1 MSAHSKNMSLFL
13 LLIKF
18 LFFSCCNSLLDEQG
32 QALLAWKKS
41 LNTNSNALLPS
52 WNVSNQTPCNWFGVK
67 CNLQGEVEEINL
79 KSLNLQG
86 SSLPSN
92 FQPLKSLKVLVL
104 SSMNLT
110 GRIPKEFGEY
120 QELVFIDLSEN
131 SLFGEIPEEVCR
143 LSKLQ
148 SLALHANSLEENIPF
163 HIGNLSSL
171 VNLTLFDNKL
181 CGEIPKSI
189 GLLSKLQVF
198 RAGGNKNLNGEIPS
212 EIGNCSDLVVLGLAE
227 TSISGSIPSSIGML
241 KKLQTI
247 AIYTTKLSGSIP
259 EEIGNCSEL
268 QNLYLYENSI
278 SGSIPRQI
286 GELGKLQ
293 SLLLWKNNI
302 VGMIPEELGRCK
314 DLSVI
319 DLSENLLT
327 GSIPISFGKLSN
339 LQALQLSAN
348 RLSGIIPP
356 EISSCASLTQLEVD
370 NNTLSGEIPSVIGK
384 LRSLT
389 LFFAWKNKLTGK
401 IPNSLSQCENLQAL
415 DLSYNNLTGTIP
427 KQLFLLKNLTQL
439 MLLSN
444 DLEGFIPPDIGNCT
458 SLRRLRLNQNR
469 LVGIIPFEIANLK
482 SLKFLD
488 LNNNHLVGEIPST
501 ISRCRNLEFIDLSHN
516 KLLGNLDAVSNL
528 QSLVSL
534 NVSFNE
540 FSGELPNTPFFR
552 KLPLSD
558 LTGNNISK
566 VKDDTRLAMKIILF
580 ILLSTSAVLTL
591 FLIHVAVRACIA
603 NDVNNGWLMTLYD
616 DHYCSADDD
625 IVKNLKPSNVIDTGS
640 CGVSYKVKTPKGQI
654 LAVKK
659 TLPSTDSEA
668 LISEIDMLCSIKHKN
683 ITRLLGWGSNFLSTK
698 NMMVQFY
705 EYLPSLSSVL
715 HGSEKGKLDWD
726 TRYEIILGL
735 AQALSYLHH
744 DCVPSMLHADV
755 KATNVLLGPGYHPYL
770 TCFGLVKI
778 ASEKVDD
785 AKSNPVQRPAHTGS
799 SRGYIDPELNSTQKI
814 NEKIDV
820 YSFGVV
826 ILEILTGRH
835 PLDPTLPEGIHLVQ
849 WAKNHLASKKDPFEI
864 LDSKLRGRTKPTT
877 MHEILQTLAV
887 SILCVNTKAH
897 ERPTMKDTLAMLNQ
911 FRYFV

>member
-1 MSAHSKNMSLFL
+1 MSANSLFL
-13 LLIKF
+13 LLLNF
-18 LFFSCCNSLLDEQG
+18 LFFSCCNSLFDEQV
-32 QALLAWKKS
+32 QALLAWKES
-41 LNTNSNALLPS
+41 LNTSSDALPS
-52 WNVSNQTPCNWFGVK
+52 WNLSNGTPCNWFGVK
-67 CNLQGEVEEINL
+67 CNLQDEVEEINL
-79 KSLNLQG
+79 KSLDLQG

-104 SSMNLT
+104 SSMNIA
-110 GRIPKEFGEY
+110 GRIPKEFGDY
-120 QELVFIDLSEN
+120 QDLVFVDLSEN
-131 SLFGEIPEEVCR
+131 SLFGEIPEEICR

-148 SLALHANSLEENIPF
+148 SLALHTNNLEENIPF
-163 HIGNLSSL
+163 NIGNLSSL

-181 CGEIPKSI
+181 SGEIPKSI
-189 GLLSKLQVF
+189 GLLRKLQVF
-198 RAGGNKNLNGEIPS
+198 RAGGNKNLKGELPS
-212 EIGNCSDLVVLGLAE
+212 EIGNCTDLVMLGLAE

-247 AIYTTKLSGSIP
+247 AIYTSKLSGSIP

-293 SLLLWKNNI
+293 SLLLWQNNL
-302 VGMIPEELGRCK
+302 VGTIPEELGRCK

-339 LQALQLSAN
+339 LQGLQLSVN

-356 EISSCASLTQLEVD
+356 EISNCASLTQFEVD
-370 NNTLSGEIPSVIGK
+370 NNAISGEIPSVIGK

-401 IPNSLSQCENLQAL
+401 IPNSLSECENLQAL

-427 KQLFLLKNLTQL
+427 KQLFVLKNLTQL

-458 SLRRLRLNQNR
+458 SLNRLRLNRNR
-469 LVGIIPFEIANLK
+469 LVGIIPSEIANLK
-482 SLKFLD
+482 SLNFLD
-488 LNNNHLVGEIPST
+488 LNNNNLVGEIPST

-516 KLLGNLDAVSNL
+516 KLSGNLDALSNL
-528 QSLVSL
+528 LNLGSL

-540 FSGELPNTPFFR
+540 FSGELPNTAFFR

-558 LTGNNISK
+558 FTGNNISEA
-566 VKDDTRLAMKIILF
+566 KDDTRLAMKIIFF

-603 NDVNNGWLMTLYD
+603 YKVNNSWKMILYD
-616 DHYCSADDD
+616 NLYFSADD

-640 CGVSYKVKTPKGQI
+640 SGVSYKVKTPEGQI

-659 TLPSTDSEA
+659 MLPSLDSEA
-668 LISEIDMLCSIKHKN
+668 VMSKIEMLCSIKHKN
-683 ITRLLGWGSNFLSTK
+683 LAKRLGWGSNNK
-698 NMMVQFY
+698 NMMLQFY

-715 HGSEKGKLDWD
+715 HGSEKGKLEWD

-735 AQALSYLHH
+735 AQALTFLHH
-744 DCVPSMLHADV
+744 DCVPSVLHADV

-770 TCFGLVKI
+770 TRFGLANI
-778 ASEKVDD
+778 ASEKVEDD
-785 AKSNPVQRPAHTGS
+785 KSNP
-799 SRGYIDPELNSTQKI
+799 ELDSIQKI
-814 NEKIDV
+814 NEKTDV
-820 YSFGVV
+820 YSFGEV
-826 ILEILTGRH
+826 ILEVLTGRH
-835 PLDPTLPEGIHLVQ
+835 PLDPTLPEGIDLVQ
-849 WAKNHLASKKDPFEI
+849 WVKNHLASKKDPFEI
-864 LDSKLRGRTKPTT
+864 LDSKLRGRTEPTT

-887 SILCVNTKAH
+887 SILCVNAKAY

>member
-1 MSAHSKNMSLFL
+1 MSANSKNLSLFL
-13 LLIKF
+13 LLINF

-41 LNTNSNALLPS
+41 LNTNSDALPS
-52 WNVSNQTPCNWFGVK
+52 WNVSNKTPCNWFGVK
-67 CNLQGEVEEINL
+67 CNLQGEVEEISL

-104 SSMNLT
+104 SSMNIT
-110 GRIPKEFGEY
+110 GRIPKEFGDY

-131 SLFGEIPEEVCR
+131 SLFGEIPEEICR

-163 HIGNLSSL
+163 DIGNLSSL

-181 CGEIPKSI
+181 SGEIPKSI
-189 GLLSKLQVF
+189 GLLTKLQVF
-198 RAGGNKNLNGEIPS
+198 RAGGNKNLNGELPS
-212 EIGNCSDLVVLGLAE
+212 EIGNCTDLVVLGLAE

-293 SLLLWKNNI
+293 SLLLWQNKI
-302 VGMIPEELGRCK
+302 VGTIPEELGRCK

-339 LQALQLSAN
+339 LQALQLSVN

-356 EISSCASLTQLEVD
+356 EISNCASLSQLEVD
-370 NNTLSGEIPSVIGK
+370 NNAISGEIPSVIGK

-401 IPNSLSQCENLQAL
+401 IPNSLSECENLQAL
-415 DLSYNNLTGTIP
+415 DLSYNRLTGTIP
-427 KQLFLLKNLTQL
+427 KELFVLKNLTQL

-458 SLRRLRLNQNR
+458 SLRRLRLNRNR
-469 LVGIIPFEIANLK
+469 LVGIIPSEIANLK
-482 SLKFLD
+482 SLNFLD

-516 KLLGNLDAVSNL
+516 KLSGNLDAVSNL

-534 NVSFNE
+534 NVSFNK

-558 LTGNNISK
+558 LTGNSISK
-566 VKDDTRLAMKIILF
+566 AKDDTKLAMMIILF
-580 ILLSTSAVLTL
+580 ILLSTSAVLAL
-591 FLIHVAVRACIA
+591 FLIHVAIRAYIA
-603 NDVNNGWLMTLYD
+603 NNINNSWVMTLYN
-616 DHYCSADDD
+616 DHFFSADDD
-625 IVKNLKPSNVIDTGS
+625 VVKNLKPSNVIDTGS
-640 CGVSYKVKTPKGQI
+640 SGVSYKVKTPKGQI
-654 LAVKK
+654 IAVKK

-668 LISEIDMLCSIKHKN
+668 LMSEIDMLCSIKHKN
-683 ITRLLGWGSNFLSTK
+683 ITRLLGWGLNLLNNK
-698 NMMVQFY
+698 DMMLQFY

-715 HGSEKGKLDWD
+715 HGSEKGKLEWD
-726 TRYEIILGL
+726 TRYEIILGV
-735 AQALSYLHH
+735 AQALTYLHH

-785 AKSNPVQRPAHTGS
+785 AKSNPVQRPTYTS
-799 SRGYIDPELNSTQKI
+799 SSYGYIDPELDSMQKI
-814 NEKIDV
+814 NEKTDV

-826 ILEILTGRH
+826 ILEVLTGKH
-835 PLDPTLPEGIHLVQ
+835 PLDPSLPEGVHLVQ
-849 WAKNHLASKKDPFEI
+849 WVKSHLASKRDPFEI
-864 LDSKLRGRTKPTT
+864 LDSNLRGSTKPTT